1 MDSILKA
8 VNVTKYYGTGKNR
21 ITGCSGISF
30 ELPPGRITA
39 LLGLNGAG
47 KSSIINCISGYCVP
61 DDGEI
66 FIGGY
71 SVLKNPIEAKR
82 RFGILYE
89 QTPLYP
95 SMTVIDFLN
104 FAAEMHGIEKSAR
117 AAAVNNAMEFCE
129 IEDVKDRKISGLSKG
144 YKQRTGLAQAVLH
157 NAPLIILD
165 EPVSGLDAMQV
176 RSFEKKILQ
185 IAKEK
190 TILISTHNLRQAE
203 KLCSN
208 HILINKGTMIALGSL
223 AEIKER
229 LSDAGCKFE
238 DDSYDSMLEK
248 AFGFFAGINKNEF
261 TKPILE

>member
-8 VNVTKYYGTGKNR
+8 VDVTQYYCTGKNR

-47 KSSIINCISGYCVP
+47 KSSIINCISGYCVH

-165 EPVSGLDAMQV
+165 EPQT
-176 RSFEKKILQ
+176 E
-185 IAKEK
+185 
-190 TILISTHNLRQAE
+190 
-203 KLCSN
+203 
-208 HILINKGTMIALGSL
+208 
-223 AEIKER
+223 
-229 LSDAGCKFE
+229 
-238 DDSYDSMLEK
+238 
-248 AFGFFAGINKNEF
+248 
-261 TKPILE
+261 